1 MTLPVAHIHYLRLPD
16 REHVYRQ
23 ILVHDA
29 PDVRV
34 TLARSTKL
42 RAPLVIGGS
51 VALDP
56 GSDVVWF
63 TFPGCW
69 HDIGRFHRLDGTFT
83 GIYSN
88 VLTPP
93 VFEPCE
99 VWRTSDLFLDVWIP
113 LGGSPTVLD
122 RDEFDEAVKAGWIE
136 NATRVRA
143 LEEVDRIL
151 EAAAAG
157 RWPPRVVEEWTLER
171 ARAAVGPAGAQD
183 G

>member
-1 MTLPVAHIHYLRLPD
+1 VTLPVARIHYLRLPD
-16 REHVYRQ
+16 RQHVYHQ
-23 ILVHDA
+23 VLVHDA

-42 RAPLVIGGS
+42 RGPLVIGGF

-63 TFPGCW
+63 TFPGRW

-93 VFEPCE
+93 VFEAGE
-99 VWRTSDLFLDVWIP
+99 VWRTTDLFLDVWIP
-113 LGGSPTVLD
+113 RGGSPAVLD
-122 RDEFDEAVKAGWIE
+122 RDEFDEAVEAGWVDD
-136 NATRVRA
+136 ATGVRA
-143 LEEVDRIL
+143 LEEVQGIL
-151 EAAAAG
+151 AAVTAG
-157 RWPPRVVEEWTLER
+157 DWPPGVVDEWTLER
-171 ARAAVGPAGAQD
+171 ARAVAGQAD
-183 G
+183 ARNG